1 MVLRGSS
8 MSGTAVVSTFN
19 RWVHGQ
25 QFASWPVALIGIV
38 AFKAALL
45 LALKPG
51 SFVVSY
57 SGVSYFFLLSLA
69 TSFAIR
75 NGINNALGGRIFW
88 AFLATG
94 CGLWSLHQS
103 ISLFYELGLHI
114 EVPENSIADPVLF
127 LHIVLFIAA
136 LATLPHRNLSERKP
150 YRAILNCLILLSFW
164 GFLYGYAIFPSEYLA
179 SSSNYGTRFD
189 MLYLLEN
196 LVLIL
201 AAGLLTL
208 RAQIPWKAVYF
219 HVLGASALYALSS
232 AVANIAIDSG
242 GYSNGKLY
250 GLGLTASACW
260 FVWIPLRAR
269 QFSGVEPRAA
279 QSNSS
284 SQASAWAL
292 LMVMAISIPIVWE
305 LFRREQATAA
315 RTFRMVIAIVAIVV
329 LACAAY
335 LKEHLAKHE
344 LVSRADLADSRL
356 RLAMESGNT
365 VGWDWDIKSGRDS
378 WFGDLKSMFGISS
391 ETYVGRVGDFHR
403 QIHQE
408 DQERVAKI
416 VKDSMKGHRP
426 YEAEFRVVRLD
437 GSVRWVAAKGTFY
450 YATNGDP
457 ERMLGIALD
466 ITERKLAEESKERFR
481 SVFEYSAVGM
491 ALVSNDGRWIQVNR
505 ALCEILGY
513 SEQELLA
520 TNFQSLTHPDD
531 LAADLSYAQK
541 VFTGEIP
548 YYHIDKRYIHKKRH
562 VVWVTLTA
570 TAVPDASG
578 KVSYGVAQ
586 VQDITARKN
595 IEAALRRDQEELQS
609 LAGRL
614 ITVQE
619 EERKR
624 IARDLHDDLSQRLAL
639 LCVDL
644 DMLRQSLAGSTESA
658 RELERLRRETD
669 ELVADIRQLS
679 HREHHP
685 QLDLGLQHGVASFCH
700 DFSRTHGIVTEL
712 VHEGDLQQI
721 PEIVCF
727 TLFRVLQEA
736 MSNVAK
742 HSGADRV
749 TVTLGVHDNQARLR
763 VTDEG
768 RGFETGGDRG
778 LGLISMRERLRLVG
792 GTMRVKSVPLRGT
805 DIEAMVPI
813 VISAGSVSSSA

>member
-1 MVLRGSS
+1 MVPRGSS

-19 RWVHGQ
+19 RWIHGQ

-45 LALKPG
+45 LALTPG

-69 TSFAIR
+69 TGFAIR

-88 AFLATG
+88 AFLAAG

-103 ISLFYELGLHI
+103 IYLFYELGLHI
-114 EVPENSIADPVLF
+114 EVPEDSIADPILF

-136 LATLPHRNLSERKP
+136 LATLPHRNFSERKP
-150 YRAILNCLILLSFW
+150 YRAILNCLILLAFW

-196 LVLIL
+196 LVLVL

-208 RAQIPWKAVYF
+208 RAQIPWKSVYL

-232 AVANIAIDSG
+232 AVANMAIDSG

-269 QFSGVEPRAA
+269 QLSGVEPRAA
-279 QSNSS
+279 RSDSS

-378 WFGDLKSMFGISS
+378 WFGDLKSMFGIPS
-391 ETYVGRVGDFHR
+391 ETYVGRVEDFHR
-403 QIHQE
+403 RIYPE

-416 VKDSMKGHRP
+416 VKDSMKRHQP
-426 YEAEFRVVRLD
+426 YVAEFRVVRLD

-548 YYHIDKRYIHKKRH
+548 YYHIDKRYIHKQRH

-586 VQDITARKN
+586 IQDITARKN

-624 IARDLHDDLSQRLAL
+624 IARELHDDLSQRLAL

-700 DFSRTHGIVTEL
+700 DFSRTHGIVTQL

-721 PEIVCF
+721 PETVCF

-763 VTDEG
+763 VTDKG

-792 GTMRVKSVPLRGT
+792 GTMRVKSVPLQGT

-813 VISAGSVSSSA
+813 LISAGSVSSSA

>member
-57 SGVSYFFLLSLA
+57 SGVSYFFLLTLA

>member
-269 QFSGVEPRAA
+269 QLSGVEPRAA

>member
-1 MVLRGSS
+1 MVPRGSS
-8 MSGTAVVSTFN
+8 MSVADIVSTFN
-19 RWVHGQ
+19 RWVRGQ
-25 QFASWPVALIGIV
+25 QFTSWRVALIGIV

-45 LALKPG
+45 LALRPG

-57 SGVSYFFLLSLA
+57 SAVSYFFLLILA
-69 TSFAIR
+69 TGFCIR
-75 NGINNALGGRIFW
+75 NGIKNTLGGRIFW

-103 ISLFYELGLHI
+103 IYLFYELGLHV
-114 EVPENSIADPVLF
+114 EVPEDSIADPILF
-127 LHIVLFIAA
+127 LHIVLLIAA

-150 YRAILNCLILLSFW
+150 YRAILNCLILLAFW

-196 LVLIL
+196 LVLVL

-208 RAQIPWKAVYF
+208 RAQFPWKSVYF

-242 GYSNGKLY
+242 GYANGKLY

-269 QFSGVEPRAA
+269 QLSGVEPRAA
-279 QSNSS
+279 RSDSS

-365 VGWDWDIKSGRDS
+365 VGWEWDIKSGRDS
-378 WFGDLKSMFGISS
+378 WFGDLKSMFGIAS
-391 ETYVGRVGDFHR
+391 ETYVGRVEDFHR
-403 QIHQE
+403 RIHPQ
-408 DQERVAKI
+408 DQERVAKA
-416 VKDSMKGHRP
+416 VKDSMKRHQP

-437 GSVRWVAAKGTFY
+437 GSVRWIAAKGTFY

-457 ERMLGIALD
+457 ERLLGIAVD
-466 ITERKLAEESKERFR
+466 VTERKLAEESKERFR
-481 SVFEYSAVGM
+481 SVFDYSAVGM
-491 ALVSNDGRWIQVNR
+491 ALVGYDGRWIQVNK
-505 ALCEILGY
+505 ALCEMLGY
-513 SEQELLA
+513 TEQELLA
-520 TNFQSLTHPDD
+520 LNFQLLTHPDD
-531 LAADLSYAQK
+531 LDADLSYAQK
-541 VFTGEIP
+541 VFTGQLRF
-548 YYHIDKRYIHKKRH
+548 YHMEKRYIHKQGN
-562 VVWVTLTA
+562 VVWVALTA
-570 TAVPDASG
+570 SAVPDASG
-578 KVSYGVAQ
+578 KVRYGIAQ
-586 VQDITARKN
+586 VQDITARKDA
-595 IEAALRRDQEELQS
+595 EEKLRRDQEELHS

-624 IARDLHDDLSQRLAL
+624 IARDLHDDVSQRLAL

-644 DMLRQSLAGSTESA
+644 DVLRQGMEHSTEEA
-658 RELERLRRETD
+658 RELERIRRET
-669 ELVADIRQLS
+669 EQLVNDIRLLS
-679 HREHHP
+679 HNAHHP
-685 QLDLGLQHGVASFCH
+685 QLALGLEHGIASFCH
-700 DFSRTHGIVTEL
+700 DISRQHGVIVKS
-712 VHEGDLQQI
+712 VSEGHLKQI
-721 PEIVCF
+721 PEVLCF

-742 HSGADRV
+742 HSGADQV
-749 TVTLGVHDNQARLR
+749 TVKISVTGDRAVLR
-763 VTDEG
+763 VTDQG
-768 RGFETGGDRG
+768 RGFVLPNHGG
-778 LGLISMRERLRLVG
+778 LGLISMRERL
-792 GTMRVKSVPLRGT
+792 
-805 DIEAMVPI
+805 
-813 VISAGSVSSSA
+813 

>member
-57 SGVSYFFLLSLA
+57 SGVSYFFLLTLA

-269 QFSGVEPRAA
+269 QLSGVEPRAA

-329 LACAAY
+329 LASAAY

-378 WFGDLKSMFGISS
+378 WFGDLKSRFGISS

>member
-8 MSGTAVVSTFN
+8 MSGTAVVSTFS

-403 QIHQE
+403 RIHQE

>member
-1 MVLRGSS
+1 MVPRGPS
-8 MSGTAVVSTFN
+8 MSGADIVSTFN

-25 QFASWPVALIGIV
+25 RFASWPVALIGIV

-57 SGVSYFFLLSLA
+57 SGLSYFFLLILA
-69 TSFAIR
+69 TGFCIR
-75 NGINNALGGRIFW
+75 NAIKNTLESRIFW
-88 AFLATG
+88 AFLAVG
-94 CGLWSLHQS
+94 CALWSLHQF
-103 ISLFYELGLHI
+103 INLFYELGLHI
-114 EVPENSIADPVLF
+114 EVPEDSIADPVLF
-127 LHIVLFIAA
+127 LHIVLFTAA
-136 LATLPHRNLSERKP
+136 LATLPHRNLAELKP
-150 YRAILNCLILLSFW
+150 YRAILDFLILLCFW
-164 GFLYGYAIFPSEYLA
+164 GFLYGYTIFPSEYLA
-179 SSSNYGTRFD
+179 SSSSYGMRFD
-189 MLYLLEN
+189 MLYLLDN
-196 LVLIL
+196 LALVL

-208 RAQIPWKAVYF
+208 RAQIPWKSVYF
-219 HVLGASALYALSS
+219 HLLGASALYALSS

-260 FVWIPLRAR
+260 FVWIPLRAG
-269 QFSGVEPRAA
+269 QLSAVEPRAA
-279 QSNSS
+279 RSNSG
-284 SQASAWAL
+284 SQASAWAM

-315 RTFRMVIAIVAIVV
+315 RTFRLVIAIVAIVI

-344 LVSRADLADSRL
+344 LVSRVDLADSRL

-365 VGWDWDIKSGRDS
+365 VGWEWDIKSGRDT
-378 WFGDLKSMFGISS
+378 WFGDLKSMFGIPS
-391 ETYVGRVGDFHR
+391 ETYVGRVEDFHR
-403 QIHQE
+403 RIHPQ
-408 DQERVAKI
+408 DQERVAKA
-416 VKDSMKGHRP
+416 VKDSMKRHQP
-426 YEAEFRVVRLD
+426 YEAEFRVIRLD
-437 GSVRWVAAKGTFY
+437 ESVRWVAAKGTFY

-481 SVFEYSAVGM
+481 SVFDYSVVGM
-491 ALVSNDGRWIQVNR
+491 ALVGYDGRWIRVNR

-513 SEQELLA
+513 SERELLA

-531 LAADLSYAQK
+531 LDADLSYAQK
-541 VFTGEIP
+541 VFTGELRF
-548 YYHIDKRYIHKKRH
+548 YHMEKRYIHKQGH

-570 TAVPDASG
+570 SAVPDASG
-578 KVSYGVAQ
+578 TVSYGIAQ

-595 IEAALRRDQEELQS
+595 AEATLRRDQEELHS

-644 DMLRQSLAGSTESA
+644 DLLRHGMAGRTEGA
-658 RELERLRRETD
+658 RELERIRRET
-669 ELVADIRQLS
+669 EQLVHDMRRLS
-679 HREHHP
+679 HNEHHP
-685 QLDLGLQHGVASFCH
+685 QLALGLEHGVASFCH
-700 DFSRTHGIVTEL
+700 DFSRQHGVAVKLIP
-712 VHEGDLQQI
+712 EGDIKQI
-721 PEIVCF
+721 PEVVCF
-727 TLFRVLQEA
+727 TLFRVFQEA

-749 TVTLGVHDNQARLR
+749 TVTINVTGDRSVLR
-763 VTDEG
+763 VTDQG
-768 RGFETGGDRG
+768 RGFVIGNHGG

-792 GTMRVKSVPLRGT
+792 GTMRVSSSPSRGT
-805 DIEAMVPI
+805 EVEAVVPI
-813 VISAGSVSSSA
+813 PL

>member
-8 MSGTAVVSTFN
+8 MSGTAVVSTFS

>member
-8 MSGTAVVSTFN
+8 MSGTAVVSTFS

-356 RLAMESGNT
+356 RLAIESGNT

-403 QIHQE
+403 RIHQE

>member
-8 MSGTAVVSTFN
+8 MSGTAVVSTFS

-208 RAQIPWKAVYF
+208 RAQIPWRAVYF